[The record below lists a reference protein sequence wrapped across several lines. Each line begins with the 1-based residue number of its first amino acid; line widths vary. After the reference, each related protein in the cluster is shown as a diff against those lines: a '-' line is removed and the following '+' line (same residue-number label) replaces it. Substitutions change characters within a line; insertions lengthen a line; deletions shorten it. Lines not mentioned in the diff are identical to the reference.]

1 MSKGFNSN
9 NKKFNMAQHTDLGQ
23 IGEEL
28 AHEYLVKKG
37 YKIKA
42 RNWHFNHYELDLVAE
57 QSNELVIVEVKTRSA
72 NIYETLDEAI
82 SKAKIRFLV
91 NAAEAYILENEID
104 LETRF
109 DIIAIK
115 WFGKGKYEL
124 EHIENAFQ
132 PPVN

>member
-1 MSKGFNSN
+1 
-9 NKKFNMAQHTDLGQ
+9 MAQHTDLGQ
-23 IGEEL
+23 LGEEL

-37 YKIKA
+37 YKIRA
-42 RNWHFNHYELDLVAE
+42 RNWHFNHYELDIVAE
-57 QSNELVIVEVKTRSA
+57 DGPELVVVEVKTRSA
-72 NIYETLDEAI
+72 TIYETLDEAI
-82 SKAKIRFLV
+82 SKAKIKFLV

-109 DIIAIK
+109 DLIAIK

-124 EHIENAFQ
+124 EHIEDAFK